1 MDETVA
7 MVVTATLDNRS
18 FRLNFELAA
27 AFYDGAVIEKLAARF
42 QQDRAAS
49 NPFPFRKRNP
59 RLTVMLESLARLASP
74 VL

>member
-1 MDETVA
+1 MCGTGSLA
-7 MVVTATLDNRS
+7 NRS
-18 FRLNFELAA
+18 FRRNGEIAA
-27 AFYDGAVIEKLAARF
+27 DVYDGAVIEKLAARF